1 MPVACIQNEMYRHGF
16 MYQFAKDV
24 IHSVDCPETNIEVY
38 GRPKA
43 FYYAQML
50 KQVCP
55 ELFPLADYQL
65 NDLNSENRNALN
77 LLIKKENEKIRLT
90 HSELGRV
97 FQLCPK
103 PLIDDSET
111 INLTNA

>member
-1 MPVACIQNEMYRHGF
+1 
-16 MYQFAKDV
+16 
-24 IHSVDCPETNIEVY
+24 
-38 GRPKA
+38 
-43 FYYAQML
+43 ML

-77 LLIKKENEKIRLT
+77 LLIRKENEKIRLT
-90 HSELGRV
+90 HSELGQV

-103 PLIDDSET
+103 PFADESET
-111 INLTNA
+111 IRLTNANLENELRDRQIVMNLADEMKQKMLSEETRDLIKKQQV